1 MDNAGR
7 DRKNHMKKSQ
17 IISVLASAGS
27 GKTYSLAKRYLYLL
41 LSSDDNIVIKNIIAV
56 TFTNKAAVEMKYRV
70 IDYLK
75 KAALSLDTGSFFDE
89 LKLTRDEIAQRSAAA
104 LKDIFKFYD
113 NFNINTID
121 SFKNRILK
129 SCAMSIDL
137 SPNFVIEQD
146 YSNNLLF
153 SLEIFLQKAQ
163 ISENLRNIVLQYLS
177 QYLMKDSGW
186 FPKNNIYNE
195 IEKVFKESGNVG
207 KDILTNERASF
218 RDEIASKSAAI
229 IGKIKIF
236 KGLLPNIQA
245 KKYYS
250 DAVERVLSAGE
261 KIFFS
266 MDIPARF
273 AYETIEY
280 IKNAEINIKAD
291 ELWVEIYK
299 DIESLY
305 DFYMENYYGVYSY
318 IYSKVVLEFDL
329 RSKKDG
335 IVFLNEI
342 NKKTVGFFEKYNTV
356 MPEVYYRLS
365 EKYKHFLIDEF
376 QDTSLVQWTGIKR
389 FLEESLAEGGTF
401 FYVGDIKQS
410 IYAFRGGKSEIF
422 DAVSME
428 FPSANVNIKTLNKNF
443 RSGRTIVDFNNNI
456 FSKENIERFLDE
468 FYKKENIECSF
479 SKFIETYSFPRQKT
493 PAEHNYGYIEID
505 IIDKACENVEEKIK
519 QRFINCIH
527 QVSKRFN
534 SKDIT
539 VLCRTNDEVFTASSW
554 LLENDFDV
562 ESSQTLNIRN
572 NSIIK
577 QIISLLMFINSPIDA
592 LSFSSFILGDIFSRI
607 SGIESAEF
615 EKFIFD
621 CNKRNR
627 SGTFY
632 KTFKYK
638 HENLWNE
645 YFKYFFVKAG
655 FVPVYELTL
664 AALEKFKVTDN
675 FSESRAF
682 IMRFLELVK
691 DFETQD
697 SGLKNFLEYFNEL
710 KGDEES
716 LYIKTAFGNGIK
728 VMTAHKA
735 KGLQFPAVII
745 PFLKLLA
752 KPAGKPYFDSSGD
765 KIKLFNISKNIAK
778 FSHKAR
784 EIYDREKINS
794 LLSELNVTYV
804 SMTRAKY
811 ELYAIVPP
819 KSGTSSNA
827 IPVLLG
833 NNALISGVKQIY
845 SQENNV
851 KDDIVKD
858 VFNFGYKDIQKHLKN
873 VDKTALDINNSD
885 KKSSIIRYAL
895 SKITSLKNKNINDC
909 IDYTLNIT
917 KRKFF
922 FEDVEFCREKLN
934 RLFAEEKIL
943 DLFLYDEKDTYNKK
957 EIVSPTGE
965 TFRIDKLIVLDDEVI
980 TVDFQISN
988 EREEKNKEQV
998 ERRGALIS
1006 EIYPGKKISAYT
1018 ADIENADCLLSKRQ
1032 TMLL

>member
-1 MDNAGR
+1 
-7 DRKNHMKKSQ
+7 MKKSQ

-27 GKTYSLAKRYLYLL
+27 GKTYNLAKRYLYLL
-41 LSSDDNIVIKNIIAV
+41 LSSDNNAGIKNIIAV

-75 KAALSLDTGSFFDE
+75 KAALSLDTGGFFDE
-89 LKLTRDEIAQRSAAA
+89 LELTKDKVAQRSAVA

-113 NFNINTID
+113 NFNITTID

-146 YSNNLLF
+146 YSYNLLF

-163 ISENLRNIVLQYLS
+163 ISENLKNIMLQYLS
-177 QYLMKDSGW
+177 QYLMKNSGW

-195 IEKVFKESGNVG
+195 IEKVFKESGNTG
-207 KDILTNERASF
+207 KEILADERVSF
-218 RDEIASKSAAI
+218 KDEIASKSAAI
-229 IGKIKIF
+229 IGKIKRF

-250 DAVERVLSAGE
+250 DAVERVLSTGE

-266 MDIPARF
+266 MDIPTRF
-273 AYETIEY
+273 AYEAIEY
-280 IKNAEINIKAD
+280 IKDAEINAEAD
-291 ELWVEIYK
+291 ELWSEINK
-299 DIESLY
+299 DIKSLY
-305 DFYMENYYGVYSY
+305 DFYMENYYAIYSY
-318 IYSKVVLEFDL
+318 IYSKVAFEFDL

-342 NKKTVGFFEKYNTV
+342 NKKTVGFFEKDKGV

-401 FYVGDIKQS
+401 FYVGDRKQAV
-410 IYAFRGGKSEIF
+410 YAFRGGKSEIF
-422 DAVSME
+422 DAVSRE
-428 FPSANVNIKTLNKNF
+428 FPSANVSTKTLDQNF

-456 FSKENIERFLDE
+456 FSKGNIERFLNE
-468 FYKKENIECSF
+468 FYKKKNIECSF
-479 SKFIETYSFPRQKT
+479 SKFIETYSFPRQET
-493 PAEHNYGYIEID
+493 PSEHNYGYIEIA
-505 IIDKACENVEEKIK
+505 IIDKTCENVKEEIK

-527 QVSKRFN
+527 QVSERFN

-539 VLCRTNDEVFTASSW
+539 VLCRANDEVFTVSSW

-577 QIISLLMFINSPIDA
+577 QIISLLMFINSPTDV
-592 LSFSSFILGDIFSRI
+592 LSFSSFILGDIFSKI

-615 EKFIFD
+615 EKFIFN
-621 CNKRNR
+621 CNKRNK
-627 SGTFY
+627 SMTFY
-632 KTFKYK
+632 KTFKDKY
-638 HENLWNE
+638 ENLWKE
-645 YFKYFFVKAG
+645 YFKDFFVRAG

-664 AALEKFKVTDN
+664 AVLEKFKVTDN
-675 FSESRAF
+675 FSDSRAF

-697 SGLKNFLEYFNEL
+697 SGLKDFLEYFDGL
-710 KGDEES
+710 KDDAES
-716 LYIKTAFGNGIK
+716 LYIKNSFGSGIK
-728 VMTAHKA
+728 VMTTHKA
-735 KGLQFPAVII
+735 KGLQFSVVII
-745 PFLKLLA
+745 PFLKLSA
-752 KPAGKPYFDSSGD
+752 KIAGKPYFDSSGD
-765 KIKLFNISKNIAK
+765 KIKLFNMSKDIAK
-778 FSHKAR
+778 FSHKAK

-819 KSGTSSNA
+819 KSGALLNNA
-827 IPVLLG
+827 IPALLG
-833 NNALISGVKQIY
+833 NNVLTSGVKQTY
-845 SQENNV
+845 TQENNV

-858 VFNFGYKDIQKHLKN
+858 VFDFGYKDIQKYLKS
-873 VDKTALDINNSD
+873 VDKTALDINNSG

-909 IDYTLNIT
+909 IDYALKIT

-922 FEDVEFCREKLN
+922 FEDVKFCREKLN
-934 RLFAEEKIL
+934 RLFAAKKIL
-943 DLFLYDEKDTYNKK
+943 DLFLYDEKNTYNEK
-957 EIVSPTGE
+957 EIVNSAGE
-965 TFRIDKLIVLDDEVI
+965 TFRIDKLILLDDEVI
-980 TVDFQISN
+980 LVDFQISSG
-988 EREEKNKEQV
+988 REEKNKEKAEYLDV
-998 ERRGALIS
+998 LIS
-1006 EIYPGKKISAYT
+1006 EIYTGKKISAYT
-1018 ADIENADCLLSKRQ
+1018 ADIESANCLLSKR
-1032 TMLL
+1032 